1 MTASNAASFDPTAQA
16 FDRFAADFDR
26 FAELVGGPLDAYLH
40 CVVPECGG
48 RAVDLG
54 CGSGHHAA
62 MLAPRFGEVLGVDV
76 SAPMLEL
83 ARVRRNLPNVR
94 YQHRDLRSVC
104 PEIDGR
110 FDLVLSAYALHHVED
125 LDQALEGI
133 RRLVAPGGR
142 VVLIDN
148 VAPRPAVPRWWFHKE
163 AVRLLAA
170 DLLARR
176 RPVAEAVELY
186 RLNTSPAW
194 LDHLVTDRFLH
205 PDEFDRRTGRVFPGA
220 RYAGLYRARA
230 LCWDA
235 PTRRAARP
243 EHRVL
248 AQASL
253 PRRGP

>member
-1 MTASNAASFDPTAQA
+1 MTASNAGAFDPIAQA
-16 FDRFAADFDR
+16 FDR
-26 FAELVGGPLDAYLH
+26 FAELVGEPLNQYLLG
-40 CVVPECGG
+40 VFPERGG

-62 MLAPRFGEVLGVDV
+62 RLAPRFGEVLGVDV

-94 YQHRDLRSVC
+94 YQHRDLRSVR

-163 AVRLLAA
+163 AV
-170 DLLARR
+170 
-176 RPVAEAVELY
+176 
-186 RLNTSPAW
+186 
-194 LDHLVTDRFLH
+194 
-205 PDEFDRRTGRVFPGA
+205 
-220 RYAGLYRARA
+220 
-230 LCWDA
+230 
-235 PTRRAARP
+235 
-243 EHRVL
+243 
-248 AQASL
+248 
-253 PRRGP
+253 